1 MIQEALRVT
10 SACTIYHSASLQTL
24 ICIETAILRGYF
36 FLFLFSPLTSSQLMG
51 CCLKGFKI
59 NYLCCYS
66 AYSNLFRSL
75 NVTVF
80 ISVFVENLLE
90 RWLYYSL
97 NITRWPEWLTFYIYI
112 YAFSRRFYT
121 KWLTVHSRFNY
132 FFPVCVF
139 SGNWTHNLFA
149 LLTQCSTT
157 EPQEHR
163 TCIEMMN
170 K

>member
-51 CCLKGFKI
+51 CCLKGFKM
-59 NYLCCYS
+59 NYLCFILHIQVC
-66 AYSNLFRSL
+66 LE
-75 NVTVF
+75 VTLVECNIGF

-97 NITRWPEWLTFYIYI
+97 NITRW
-112 YAFSRRFYT
+112 A
-121 KWLTVHSRFNY
+121 
-132 FFPVCVF
+132 
-139 SGNWTHNLFA
+139 
-149 LLTQCSTT
+149 
-157 EPQEHR
+157 
-163 TCIEMMN
+163 
-170 K
+170 